1 MGIAAALGK
10 VIILHAVLERDSG
23 QNDRAC
29 QHNQQRADQIGCC
42 KAGAGHG
49 IQRGERSDVKQ
60 RCRGQ
65 HTQADRNRNSHCD
78 QSHQHRNNGA
88 GTKRRNHAQSDCQQ
102 IAPDAFE
109 LGQLFL
115 HPVGA
120 DIALRQKDKEHDDCQ
135 NQIDLGGISNHVA

>member
-1 MGIAAALGK
+1 MMAAAVLSMLMMVVMFVVVVCMFMSMLVMMLMGIAAALGK

-60 RCRGQ
+60 
-65 HTQADRNRNSHCD
+65 
-78 QSHQHRNNGA
+78 
-88 GTKRRNHAQSDCQQ
+88 
-102 IAPDAFE
+102 
-109 LGQLFL
+109 
-115 HPVGA
+115 
-120 DIALRQKDKEHDDCQ
+120 
-135 NQIDLGGISNHVA
+135 

>member
-1 MGIAAALGK
+1 MVVMVMIVVMASTGASFAVVVVMLVMMLMGITAALGK

-60 RCRGQ
+60 
-65 HTQADRNRNSHCD
+65 
-78 QSHQHRNNGA
+78 
-88 GTKRRNHAQSDCQQ
+88 
-102 IAPDAFE
+102 
-109 LGQLFL
+109 
-115 HPVGA
+115 
-120 DIALRQKDKEHDDCQ
+120 
-135 NQIDLGGISNHVA
+135 

>member
-1 MGIAAALGK
+1 MMAAAVLPMFMMVVVFVVVLVCMFMSMLVMMLMGITAALGK

-60 RCRGQ
+60 
-65 HTQADRNRNSHCD
+65 
-78 QSHQHRNNGA
+78 
-88 GTKRRNHAQSDCQQ
+88 
-102 IAPDAFE
+102 
-109 LGQLFL
+109 
-115 HPVGA
+115 
-120 DIALRQKDKEHDDCQ
+120 
-135 NQIDLGGISNHVA
+135 